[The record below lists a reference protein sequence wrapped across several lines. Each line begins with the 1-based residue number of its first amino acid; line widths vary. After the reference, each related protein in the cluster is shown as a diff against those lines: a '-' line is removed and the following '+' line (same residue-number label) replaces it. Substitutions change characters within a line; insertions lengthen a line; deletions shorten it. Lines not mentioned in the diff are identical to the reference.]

1 MLWDGIAL
9 LTPQVK
15 GSGMVVKNLVS
26 AAVAGLFLSA
36 AVGLAPAAAQQP
48 SSLASDSVFITRAG
62 SAGLLQVKLGK
73 LAEKKGTSTAV
84 VEFGKRMVT
93 HYSKANEDL
102 KAAAK
107 EAAFPAPV
115 MLRQDQQTFDR
126 FNGMGRSSFDK
137 SYMAEM
143 VERHNEEVR
152 LFQRESAGGRV
163 QSLKQL
169 ASRMLADTEQRLSL
183 ATQTAGSVGVNVTA
197 STSEASEA
205 SATY

>member
-1 MLWDGIAL
+1 ML
-9 LTPQVK
+9 
-15 GSGMVVKNLVS
+15 VKNLAS
-26 AAVAGLFLSA
+26 TTLAGLVLSA

-48 SSLASDSVFITRAG
+48 KSLASDSVFITRAG

-73 LAEKKGTSTAV
+73 LAEKKGSSTAV
-84 VEFGKRMVT
+84 VEFGKGMVA
-93 HYSKANEDL
+93 HYSKANEEL

-107 EAAFPAPV
+107 QAGFPAPAL
-115 MLRQDQQTFDR
+115 LRQDQLSFDR

-137 SYMAEM
+137 AYMAEM
-143 VERHNEEVR
+143 VERQNEEVR
-152 LFQRESAGGRV
+152 LFQGEATGGRV

-169 ASRMLADTEQRLSL
+169 ASRMLPDTELRLSL

-197 STSEASEA
+197 STSPAAEA

>member
-1 MLWDGIAL
+1 MHLI
-9 LTPQVK
+9 TPQVK

-26 AAVAGLFLSA
+26 AAVTGLFLSA

-48 SSLASDSVFITRAG
+48 QSLASDSVFIQRAS
-62 SAGLLQVKLGK
+62 SAGLLQEKLGK
-73 LAEKKGTSTAV
+73 LAEKKGTSPAV
-84 VEFGKRMVT
+84 VEFGKRMVAD
-93 HYSKANEDL
+93 YSKANEEL

-107 EAAFPAPV
+107 EAGFPAPAL
-115 MLRQDQQTFDR
+115 MRQDQQIFDR

-137 SYMAEM
+137 RYMAEM

-152 LFQRESAGGRV
+152 LFQRQSAGGRV

-169 ASRMLADTEQRLSL
+169 ASRMLPDMEQRLSL
-183 ATQTAGSVGVNVTA
+183 ASQTAGSVGVHVTA
-197 STSEASEA
+197 SASEVREA